1 MKTPSNSPLE
11 RGRNAKTILGID
23 PGFGRMGF
31 GCIRVDHGRCT
42 AIDFG
47 VVTTKAGEEFG
58 DRLKYLAED
67 LRSLMK
73 KLKPSVVAM
82 EKLYFTSN
90 ALTAM
95 RVAEARGA
103 ALLVAAEE
111 GIPVVEF
118 TPSQIKKALT
128 GDGRADKRAMQRMVA
143 LLLELPRVP
152 KPDDAADALAVA
164 ITAASVR
171 S

>member
-1 MKTPSNSPLE
+1 
-11 RGRNAKTILGID
+11 
-23 PGFGRMGF
+23 MGF

-47 VVTTKAGEEFG
+47 VVTTKAGEKFG
-58 DRLKYLAED
+58 NRLKHIAED
-67 LRSLMK
+67 LRSLIRA
-73 KLKPSVVAM
+73 LKPSMIAM

-90 ALTAM
+90 AQTAM
-95 RVAEARGA
+95 RVAEARGVA
-103 ALLVAAEE
+103 SLIAAEE

-128 GDGRADKRAMQRMVA
+128 GDGRADKRAMQRMTA
-143 LLLELPRVP
+143 LLLELSRIP

-171 S
+171 